1 MELHSIPKIKPELI
15 SAQALSPRLFY
26 EIVLTAQTPIA
37 VGAYEW
43 SFATT
48 SAYNPTDYW
57 LAGGPVLT
65 SGNGSSPSWK
75 VSGAT
80 CAQFAIN
87 ATEIPVPEP
96 SALGLLALGGFLFLW
111 HRRNAKA
118 VGATK
123 VPYMKRAILLAILA
137 LALAVLSPQVA
148 QAQGTL
154 YVSSLDLT
162 SSGSASVGSDSWLAT
177 DIRTGTNAS
186 GYLLNSVQLALTDA
200 SGTPSGFTAMIY
212 NINPL
217 IEVPVP
223 GSSLGTLNGSLD
235 PVAGGVYTYSPASS
249 LTLSPSTVYYI
260 VLTAGTAVANGAYEW
275 SFANTFAPTIS
286 GGWIGG
292 RILLSSS
299 VGLNWEPVPSA
310 LPQFA
315 IYATPAVPEPSIL
328 GLLAL
333 GGFFLVRHRR
343 KAKAIY
349 EKNNH

>member
-1 MELHSIPKIKPELI
+1 M
-15 SAQALSPRLFY
+15 
-26 EIVLTAQTPIA
+26 
-37 VGAYEW
+37 
-43 SFATT
+43 
-48 SAYNPTDYW
+48 
-57 LAGGPVLT
+57 
-65 SGNGSSPSWK
+65 
-75 VSGAT
+75 
-80 CAQFAIN
+80 
-87 ATEIPVPEP
+87 
-96 SALGLLALGGFLFLW
+96 
-111 HRRNAKA
+111 
-118 VGATK
+118 
-123 VPYMKRAILLAILA
+123 LAIPA
-137 LALAVLSPQVA
+137 FALAVLSPQIA

-154 YVSSLDLT
+154 YVSSLGLT

-212 NINPL
+212 NINPRIGVAEL
-217 IEVPVP
+217 P

-235 PVAGGVYTYSPASS
+235 PVAAGVYTYSPAST
-249 LTLSPSTVYYI
+249 LTLSPSTTYYI
-260 VLTAGTAVANGAYEW
+260 VLTDGTPVADGAYEW
-275 SFANTFAPTIS
+275 SVTSTRAPTLS
-286 GGWIGG
+286 GGWIGD

-299 VGLNWEPVPSA
+299 DGLNWEGQLPND